1 MYFLAAPLSSLCLLP
16 GPLPGL
22 AAAAAAEC
30 EGEEERE
37 QEDSQQPGKILPG
50 QELEAILQ
58 AQGGLVCQGGG
69 VRQPG
74 VGEPEGK
81 ESLGV

>member
-1 MYFLAAPLSSLCLLP
+1 MYFLAAPLSSLPLLP

-22 AAAAAAEC
+22 TAAAAEC

-74 VGEPEGK
+74 VGEPEGR
-81 ESLGV
+81 ECLAV